1 MRAGAFGRFLRAGQ
15 GWLIAAAA
23 VLYGSVGWAGRL
35 GGRDQHA
42 TVADPDGYTPGGDDW
57 ATDNPATHVPGTD
70 EWFPADWPIDDAPR
84 NPVGAARRCLPQ
96 PSEPRLPWWRRAF
109 RWCR

>member
-1 MRAGAFGRFLRAGQ
+1 MSAGAFGRFLRAGQ
-15 GWLIAAAA
+15 GGLIAAAA

-57 ATDNPATHVPGTD
+57 ATDNPATHVPAED
-70 EWFPADWPIDDAPR
+70 EWFPVGRPIDP
-84 NPVGAARRCLPQ
+84 ARRAGDAAPQ
-96 PSEPRLPWWRRAF
+96 PQPRAPWWRRLLG
-109 RWCR
+109 RLR